1 MFHLPLHGYD
11 RRVAFKTNWF
21 HQLTA
26 LKNNKT
32 LISIDRAGR
41 KQTSRSLRLFNENVA
56 WIESYFS
63 IKNLVEGEAELFS
76 DLHNYI
82 YCRDYMNSIR
92 RSFFNKIHGNFEV
105 IETGSNLGSSLE
117 GCFRT
122 FIDCHKNLWRH
133 LGNSSCMVENAISD
147 TATIKF
153 IAGINITSESECDNK
168 AVKMR
173 SRLIDGS
180 IIALHN
186 I

>member
-1 MFHLPLHGYD
+1 MFHLPLPGYGP
-11 RRVAFKTNWF
+11 RVAFKTNWF

-32 LISIDRAGR
+32 LISIDRTGR
-41 KQTSRSLRLFNENVA
+41 KQTSRSLSLFNENVA

-63 IKNLVEGEAELFS
+63 IKNLCKGETELFS

-82 YCRDYMNSIR
+82 YYREYMYFIR

-122 FIDCHKNLWRH
+122 FIDCHKNLWHR
-133 LGNSSCMVENAISD
+133 LRNSSCADRECQADI
-147 TATIKF
+147 AT
-153 IAGINITSESECDNK
+153 S
-168 AVKMR
+168 
-173 SRLIDGS
+173 
-180 IIALHN
+180 ALSPT
-186 I
+186 